1 MKTKRLSYQIS
12 FYSIIGIV
20 AIIIYLACTSC
31 TAQRRY
37 PKYSSKKC
45 HWDTGGYEAQMR
57 KKDNK

>member
-1 MKTKRLSYQIS
+1 MRQKKL
-12 FYSIIGIV
+12 FLLLVIIL
-20 AIIIYLACTSC
+20 LASC

-37 PKYSSKKC
+37 PTYSTKKC